1 MNISTQ
7 VLNPNDV
14 LFAMENSLAMIQ
26 LNLNREVIWVNQ
38 TFAQVLGYQASEMIH
53 LKHQSLCTQ
62 ELLKHPRYEKFW
74 QDLQAGKKFQNKIQR
89 VGKRGDIVW
98 LEATYFPIVGESGK
112 VEAVMKIATD
122 VTKRENDH
130 QAVLTR
136 LKQAPKELVTLV
148 QHNNIEQELA
158 LNALNE
164 QTMSIQEVSTLIQQI
179 SRQTNILALNAAIEA
194 ARAGEHGKGFN
205 IVAEEV
211 RKLAANVAKSIEQV
225 NNNVDNIRREVQ
237 SVNAIS
243 QQLQSEMIETEKH
256 FEKMIEELEKEA
268 K

>member
-1 MNISTQ
+1 
-7 VLNPNDV
+7 
-14 LFAMENSLAMIQ
+14 
-26 LNLNREVIWVNQ
+26 
-38 TFAQVLGYQASEMIH
+38 
-53 LKHQSLCTQ
+53 
-62 ELLKHPRYEKFW
+62 
-74 QDLQAGKKFQNKIQR
+74 
-89 VGKRGDIVW
+89 
-98 LEATYFPIVGESGK
+98 
-112 VEAVMKIATD
+112 
-122 VTKRENDH
+122 
-130 QAVLTR
+130 
-136 LKQAPKELVTLV
+136 
-148 QHNNIEQELA
+148 
-158 LNALNE
+158 
-164 QTMSIQEVSTLIQQI
+164 MSIQEVSTLIQQI

-243 QQLQSEMIETEKH
+243 QQLQSDVIETEKH